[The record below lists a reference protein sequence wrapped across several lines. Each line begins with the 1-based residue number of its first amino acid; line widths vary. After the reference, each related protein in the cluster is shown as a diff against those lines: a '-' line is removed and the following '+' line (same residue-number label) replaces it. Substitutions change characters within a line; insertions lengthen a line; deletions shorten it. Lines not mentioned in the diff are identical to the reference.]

1 MKHKHERRGTHTLFE
16 NPKEQRIEAEEQR
29 IKAENDEAVVEDAAV
44 EVPDGNGPS
53 TVEVHA
59 GTTLLKEQIQE
70 ATTAEVHAGTKRLED
85 LKEQADE
92 IDVEVHAGTK
102 RPEGVKERVEEIDAD
117 HRLRGGAEV
126 HGRQDG

>member
-59 GTTLLKEQIQE
+59 GT
-70 ATTAEVHAGTKRLED
+70 KRLED